1 MRGSLQLLATH
12 LHQLEVQRGALRTET
27 PSTQRSG
34 SSRADDA
41 FNSPK
46 REPQA
51 PRPGQGGKVP
61 GGAVRPLGRGL
72 QGRVL
77 SGLLDRAGLE
87 WASVAVVSPRD
98 FVVRILGFNLLSGDR
113 VLGATVTLREG
124 GGSHT
129 PGPGSGG
136 PQAAGTPRA
145 RRGGCH
151 PPSHSSHSPG
161 KCSLQSEP
169 TWREGPPAR
178 GRAGSGCPVT
188 LQVER

>member
-1 MRGSLQLLATH
+1 MPCPSLGPWGRFREGQPPALGHPPTPAGSPARCA
-12 LHQLEVQRGALRTET
+12 ENRGAKHTA
-27 PSTQRSG
+27 SG

-41 FNSPK
+41 FNPPE

-77 SGLLDRAGLE
+77 SGLLDGGGLE

-113 VLGATVTLREG
+113 VLGATITLREG

-161 KCSLQSEP
+161 E
-169 TWREGPPAR
+169 
-178 GRAGSGCPVT
+178 V
-188 LQVER
+188 